1 MADKITEEGF
11 NIETIT
17 IKEIN
22 GVKQED
28 KEKFAEEMK
37 KVKPG
42 VKLVK
47 IEEGVYK
54 TAQRILG

>member
-1 MADKITEEGF
+1 MADKITEEGL
-11 NIETIT
+11 NLETIT

-37 KVKPG
+37 KVKSG